1 MQRLNNAPILDQTEG
16 QHQLLLLIALWM
28 AVGDKIQK
36 ITPADIKRFN
46 EAHAGMG
53 IMFLHG
59 HAESIDV
66 GVVTPERAR
75 QLAAH
80 HEATTSKA
88 SH

>member
-1 MQRLNNAPILDQTEG
+1 MQRLNDAPILDQTEG
-16 QHQLLLLIALWM
+16 QEQTLLLIALWM
-28 AVGDKIQK
+28 SVGNKIQK
-36 ITPADIKRFN
+36 ITPDDIKRFN
-46 EAHAGMG
+46 EAHDGMA

-59 HAESIDV
+59 HKDSIEV
-66 GVVTPERAR
+66 GVVTPERAH

>member
-1 MQRLNNAPILDQTEG
+1 MQRLNDAPILDQTEG
-16 QHQLLLLIALWM
+16 MHQQLLLIALWM

-36 ITPADIKRFN
+36 ITPDDIKRFN
-46 EAHAGMG
+46 AAHSSEA

-59 HAESIDV
+59 HQDSIDV

-80 HEATTSKA
+80 QAATTSKA